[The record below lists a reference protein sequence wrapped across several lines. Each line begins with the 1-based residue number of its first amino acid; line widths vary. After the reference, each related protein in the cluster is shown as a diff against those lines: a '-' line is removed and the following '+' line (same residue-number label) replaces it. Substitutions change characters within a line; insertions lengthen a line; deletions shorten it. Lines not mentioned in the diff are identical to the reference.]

1 MTVLDRTPNRLRDL
15 REHPGPD
22 LAFPDRAVV
31 LLAGIPGAGKTT
43 LLRRLY
49 AMNGTERAPVRR
61 AGTLVLDSEQARNR
75 WAARLW
81 RFPYAWWRPLVHLTH
96 LVWLWR
102 ALAGPG
108 PIVLHECGTRG
119 WLFAALVR
127 RAARHGRGVHVLLL
141 DVPAP
146 VARAAQRDRGR
157 TVHPVRFDGH
167 ARRWRAL
174 LADPDATLGGAA
186 SVTLLDR
193 ESANR
198 LTTITFGASMR
209 P

>member
-1 MTVLDRTPNRLRDL
+1 MTVLDRAPARARERDL
-15 REHPGPD
+15 T
-22 LAFPDRAVV
+22 FPDRAVV

-49 AMNGTERAPVRR
+49 ALNGTERAPVRR
-61 AGTLVLDSEQARNR
+61 GSTRVLDSEQARNR
-75 WAARLW
+75 WAVRL
-81 RFPYAWWRPLVHLTH
+81 RRLPYAWWRPLVHLTH
-96 LVWLWR
+96 YGWLWL

-127 RAARHGRGVHVLLL
+127 RAARHGREVHVLLL
-141 DVPAP
+141 DVPAA
-146 VARAAQRDRGR
+146 VALAAQRERGR
-157 TVHPVRFDGH
+157 RVHPMRFDGH

-174 LADPDATLGGAA
+174 LADPDAALGGAA

-193 ESANR
+193 ASASR
-198 LTTITFGASMR
+198 LTTIAFRGR
-209 P
+209 